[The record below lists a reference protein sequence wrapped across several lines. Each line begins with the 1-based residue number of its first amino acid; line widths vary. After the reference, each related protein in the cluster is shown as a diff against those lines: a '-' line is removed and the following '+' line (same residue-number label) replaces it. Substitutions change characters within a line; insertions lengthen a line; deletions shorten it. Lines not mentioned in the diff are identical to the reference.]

1 MADFNFADYLDAPSN
16 VEVNGVFLSEE
27 STLGKNLVPT
37 DFNVALIGVPT
48 DGDLNNLG
56 TSDAPNAVRKQLY
69 ELSARFHKVN
79 IADLGNIKVGK
90 KLNDAYS
97 ALTEVV
103 AYLASKKIVSIVIGG
118 TQDLTVPM
126 LNALKKTRTMEADE
140 QNHLCLTVIDSK
152 IDLSSRSEIL
162 SANNFWNQILED
174 SSISELALLGLQN
187 YYYADWQTEKLSEKG
202 VVIKRLREIIQN
214 SISVEPF
221 LRNADVFSLDMASV
235 RHSEAPGH
243 ALSIPNG
250 LSGFDVCQLAHYAGL
265 SDTTLAYGLF
275 GYNPS
280 FDDSDQTAALVAEV
294 VWHILEGID
303 KRYGDYP
310 VCDLSKY
317 RKYVVLPKF
326 DGDNKITFYSNVAN
340 GRWWIEIPS
349 LNGLKVYACT
359 AKDYS
364 DFCNNLIPDIW
375 MRHYMK

>member
-16 VEVNGVFLSEE
+16 AEVNGFFLPEDF
-27 STLGKNLVPT
+27 TLCKNLVST

-56 TSDAPNAVRKQLY
+56 TADAPNVVRKQLY
-69 ELSARFHKVN
+69 ELATHFRKVN

-103 AYLASKKIVSIVIGG
+103 AFLASKKIVSIVMGG
-118 TQDLTVPM
+118 SQDLTVPM
-126 LNALKKTRTMEADE
+126 VNALKKAKPVAPNEK
-140 QNHLCLTVIDSK
+140 QCLRLAVIDSK
-152 IDLSSRSEIL
+152 IDLSSKTEIL
-162 SANNFWNQILED
+162 SANNFWNQILKD
-174 SSISELALLGLQN
+174 CSVSEMTLLGLQN
-187 YYYADWQTEKLSEKG
+187 YYCADWQIEQLVEKG
-202 VVIKRLREIIQN
+202 AVIKRLREITQN
-214 SISVEPF
+214 SIGVEPF
-221 LRNADVFSLDMASV
+221 LRDADVFSLDMASV

-250 LSGFDVCQLAHYAGL
+250 LNGFDVCQLAHYAGL

-294 VWHILEGID
+294 AWHILEGID

-317 RKYVVLPKF
+317 KKYVVLPKF

-340 GRWWIEIPS
+340 GRWWIEIPT
-349 LNGLKVYACT
+349 LEGLKVYACT

-364 DFCNNLIPDIW
+364 DFCNNAIPDVW

>member
-16 VEVNGVFLSEE
+16 AEVSGIFLPEE
-27 STLGKNLVPT
+27 STLGKNLVSE

-56 TSDAPNAVRKQLY
+56 TADAPNAVRKQLH
-69 ELSARFHKVN
+69 ELASRFRN
-79 IADLGNIKVGK
+79 IHVADLGNIKTGK

-103 AYLASKKIVSIVIGG
+103 TYLASKKIVSVIIGG
-118 TQDLTVPM
+118 SQDLTIPM
-126 LNALKKTRTMEADE
+126 LNALKSVKNEETDE
-140 QNHLCLTVIDSK
+140 RKKVRLTVIDSK
-152 IDLSSRSEIL
+152 IDLSAKNEPL
-162 SANNFWNQILED
+162 SANNFWNPILED
-174 SSISELALLGLQN
+174 DSISEMALLGLQN
-187 YYYADWQTEKLSEKG
+187 YYYADWQAEKLVEKG
-202 VVIKRLREIIQN
+202 VVVKRLREIAQN
-214 SISVEPF
+214 SISAEPF
-221 LRNADVFSLDMASV
+221 LRDADILSLDMASV

-250 LSGFDVCQLAHYAGL
+250 FNGVDICQLAHYAGL
-265 SDTTLAYGLF
+265 SDTTLVYGLF

-294 VWHILEGID
+294 AWHILEGID
-303 KRYGDYP
+303 KRYNDYP

-326 DGDNKITFYSNVAN
+326 DGDSKITFYSNTAN
-340 GRWWIEIPS
+340 GRWWVEIPTLQGAKIYS
-349 LNGLKVYACT
+349 CT

-364 DFCNNLIPDIW
+364 DFCNNAIPDVW